1 MERPEF
7 EIIISK
13 TGTVTVEVKGVTGP
27 RCLELA
33 DMIKELVGREEA
45 RSLTAE
51 YYAPDSKV
59 RIDARVRSVSDN

>member
-7 EIIISK
+7 EITIGK
-13 TGTVTVEVKGVTGP
+13 NGMVTVEVKGTSGK

-33 DMIKELVGREEA
+33 DLIKEIIGHEEK
-45 RSLTAE
+45 RTLTAE

-59 RIDARVRSVSDN
+59 RINTKVNRN

>member
-7 EIIISK
+7 DITIGK
-13 TGTVTVEVKGVTGP
+13 DGKVRVEVKGTSGK

-33 DMIKELVGREEA
+33 DLIKEIVGHEEK

-51 YYAPDSKV
+51 YYAPDGKV
-59 RIDARVRSVSDN
+59 RIDTKVKLS